1 MVVSMAR
8 RTGMAAPDSTQGW
21 RVTRRAVR
29 RALPSSRRRH
39 AHPTLRHATWV
50 PAQTAP
56 RMTVAHLCRLFADDR
71 RLVRVKL
78 LLLAGLVIATAA
90 LERVVQP

>member
-1 MVVSMAR
+1 MVVSTAPQ
-8 RTGMAAPDSTQGW
+8 TGIAAPDSTQGW
-21 RVTRRAVR
+21 RVARRAVR
-29 RALPSSRRRH
+29 RAPRSSRRRH
-39 AHPTLRHATWV
+39 ARPTLRHATWV

-56 RMTVAHLCRLFADDR
+56 RMTVAQACRLFADDR

-90 LERVVQP
+90 LERVV